1 MEAEDGQVALNLLE
15 QYKFDVVVTDL
26 ALPKITGFGLVNEM
40 RVKWP
45 NTPVILVTAYLSP
58 EAAKNIL
65 NEKVDFLPK
74 PVDANE
80 LIAHV
85 QRLSETQ

>member
-1 MEAEDGQVALNLLE
+1 
-15 QYKFDVVVTDL
+15 
-26 ALPKITGFGLVNEM
+26 M

-45 NTPVILVTAYLSP
+45 ETPVILVTAYLSP

-85 QRLSETQ
+85 QRLSETR